1 MLILPSNQL
10 FLAIKLT
17 LMCEVSGQSFVKH
30 SLARRRSREY
40 AYYHSYGDENIK
52 SN

>member
-30 SLARRRSREY
+30 SLARRRREY